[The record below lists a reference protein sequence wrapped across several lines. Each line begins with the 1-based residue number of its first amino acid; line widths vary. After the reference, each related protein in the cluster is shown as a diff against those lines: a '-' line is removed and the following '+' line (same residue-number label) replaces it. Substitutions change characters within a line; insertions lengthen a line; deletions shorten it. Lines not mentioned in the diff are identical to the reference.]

1 MYAVYRSEENGDGG
15 YMDILLFVTENED
28 TAKLFVEAA
37 TAEYAAARQK
47 LHQIYDM
54 DAGEEKTRRME
65 EFIKNGTKTNF
76 TDPGI
81 IPLYSGTSYS
91 YEPVE
96 VR

>member
-15 YMDILLFVTENED
+15 HMDVLLFVTENED
-28 TAKLFVEAA
+28 TAKLFVEVAI
-37 TAEYAAARQK
+37 AEYTAARQK

-54 DAGEEKTRRME
+54 DPGEEKNRRME
-65 EFIKNGTKTNF
+65 EFIKGTKTNF

-81 IPLYSGTSYS
+81 VPLYSGTFYS